1 MESPIFQPVNTP
13 VEQLD
18 TPSLVVDLSIMEHNI
33 EKLHSFFRQHD
44 ARVRPHIGSHKS
56 PAIAHKQLA
65 AGGTVYGIAVTTVGE
80 AEVFAQHG
88 FTDIFIANVVV
99 TPQKICRMC
108 SLARHAIITVATDNP
123 KNVHDLSAAAQET
136 SVVLKVVVDVHTRL
150 ERCGVEPGRPA
161 ADLASAVTKAKNLHF
176 AGLMTYEGMILTD
189 DTDEL
194 ICESRNCIQLVLDTR
209 HLIEKAGTP
218 VEVVSVGGT
227 HNYEIAG
234 AMAGVTE
241 VLASS
246 YVLSDYRYSRY
257 RTQFKPAAKVLS
269 TVSSHPEPG
278 IAIIDSGEKSVGND
292 QGLPMIDRIPSATLM
307 SLSAE
312 HGIVKLERD
321 AQSKVNVGDKL
332 WLVPWDIS
340 SCVNLHDYIH
350 MVREDKLEAV
360 WEIAARGR
368 YR

>member
-1 MESPIFQPVNTP
+1 MESPIFKPVNTP

-18 TPSLVVDLSIMEHNI
+18 TPSLVVDLSIMEQNI
-33 EKLHSFFRQHD
+33 DTLHSFFRQHD
-44 ARVRPHIGSHKS
+44 ARVRPHIGSHKC

-65 AGGTVYGIAVTTVGE
+65 AGGAMYGISVTTVGE

-108 SLARHAIITVATDNP
+108 SLARHAMITVAIDNL
-123 KNVHDLSAAAQET
+123 KNVHDLSTAAQE
-136 SVVLKVVVDVHTRL
+136 SGVMLKVVVDVHTRL
-150 ERCGVEPGRPA
+150 ERCGVEPGQPA
-161 ADLASAVTKAKNLHF
+161 ADLANAITKAKNLHF

-194 ICESRNCIQLVLDTR
+194 NCESRKWIQMVLDTR
-209 HLIEKAGTP
+209 HLIEKAGMP

-241 VLASS
+241 VPAGS

-269 TVSSHPEPG
+269 TVTSRPESG
-278 IAIIDSGEKSVGND
+278 IAIIDSGEKSIGND
-292 QGLPMIDRIPSATLM
+292 QGLPVIENIPGATLT

-312 HGIVKLERD
+312 HGIVELERE
-321 AQSKVNVGDKL
+321 AQSKVNLGDKV
-332 WLVPWDIS
+332 WLIPWDIN
-340 SCVNLHDYIH
+340 SCVNLHDYAH